1 MSPRADLLHLSPEA
15 LTQATNAGLVKRALR
30 ELAAGYRPRLVLGA
44 DGLLEA
50 DFDDQVRCRWP
61 AGVPIQQAQC
71 SCGAAGVCR
80 HRVIVALAYRESDA
94 ANGTG
99 HGAGGGVG
107 GGSVGGATDFAGGGA
122 GGHAADAGVA
132 STGAPGHAG
141 HPASAGPADAS
152 ASASTPPHT
161 PSHRSAPEP
170 RPPEEAGDEALAR
183 TIPASLLAL
192 ARRLADA
199 GMSIEL
205 RRRASGEP
213 CDTARLPSAT
223 VRFWAG
229 AAIEAARCDCLRTA
243 ACEHVALGVWAF
255 RRAAA
260 DAAGAAI
267 TSVRLGAAGAQPMV
281 DCAPFDALAAALLRH
296 GVARGA
302 GVLALALSAARAAA
316 REAAWLHLLLADL
329 EAWCEAYAQ
338 RSALYDAAQGLDLLA
353 ELALRLAAATQP
365 GRAEAV
371 LGSSV
376 AGETALDRLRLVCLG
391 ARTLRDGE
399 RRRTTLVMADI
410 DTGTRPVLPHDWR
423 VATAASADDESA
435 VRAAQRL
442 APGVTLPALAQG
454 QLLAQQAVRRADGS
468 VRLAR
473 ARSSQNSVLP
483 QSADWSQLGAPV
495 RFQRVA
501 ALAAEQR
508 AHPSAALLPRHAA
521 RRFIVFSG
529 LTLQHVGYD
538 PHEQSVL
545 ALLTDADGGEL
556 LLQRTHESHH
566 PHALDA
572 LAAALG
578 GRFGLL
584 RHVAGVLTWRHGQ
597 PCIEPWALVCDGMVL
612 PDFADASTGALADLP
627 LAALP
632 PEPADPCAQRLA
644 QLRRHLGTLLHHGL
658 AGLSRRW
665 RADSRLLK
673 RHLEDAGLRALAGAL
688 HALDEALEAAQ
699 GGSHTTGAARALA
712 RLAALRQLHEDAAAQ
727 AELAAEDEAQA

>member
-1 MSPRADLLHLSPEA
+1 M
-15 LTQATNAGLVKRALR
+15 
-30 ELAAGYRPRLVLGA
+30 
-44 DGLLEA
+44 
-50 DFDDQVRCRWP
+50 
-61 AGVPIQQAQC
+61 
-71 SCGAAGVCR
+71 
-80 HRVIVALAYRESDA
+80 
-94 ANGTG
+94 
-99 HGAGGGVG
+99 
-107 GGSVGGATDFAGGGA
+107 
-122 GGHAADAGVA
+122 
-132 STGAPGHAG
+132 
-141 HPASAGPADAS
+141 
-152 ASASTPPHT
+152 
-161 PSHRSAPEP
+161 
-170 RPPEEAGDEALAR
+170 
-183 TIPASLLAL
+183 
-192 ARRLADA
+192 
-199 GMSIEL
+199 
-205 RRRASGEP
+205 
-213 CDTARLPSAT
+213 
-223 VRFWAG
+223 
-229 AAIEAARCDCLRTA
+229 
-243 ACEHVALGVWAF
+243 ALGVWAF

-260 DAAGAAI
+260 EAAGAPI
-267 TSVRLGAAGAQPMV
+267 TSVRLGAAGAQPRV
-281 DCAPFDALAAALLRH
+281 DRAPFDALAAALLRH

-302 GVLALALSAARAAA
+302 GVLAQALSAARAAA

-338 RSALYDAAQGLDLLA
+338 RSALYDAAQGLDLVA
-353 ELALRLAAATQP
+353 ELALRLAAGTQP

-371 LGSSV
+371 LGSGV

-391 ARTLRDGE
+391 ARTVSDGE

-410 DTGTRPVLPHDWR
+410 DTGTRLVLPHDWQ
-423 VATAASADDESA
+423 VDAATSSEGEAA

-442 APGVTLPALAQG
+442 APGVKLPALAQG

-483 QSADWSQLGAPV
+483 QSADWGQLGAPV

-529 LTLQHVGYD
+529 LRLQHVGYD

-566 PHALDA
+566 PQALDA

-578 GRFGLL
+578 GRFGPL
-584 RHVAGVLTWRHGQ
+584 RHVAGVLAWRHGQ
-597 PCIEPWALVCDGMVL
+597 PCIEPWALGCDGMVL
-612 PDFADASTGALADLP
+612 PDFADTSTGALAALP

-644 QLRRHLGTLLHHGL
+644 QLRRHLGSLLHHGL
-658 AGLSRRW
+658 AGLPRRW
-665 RADSRLLK
+665 RADSGLLI
-673 RHLEDAGLRALAGAL
+673 RQLEDAGLRALAGSL
-688 HALDEALEAAQ
+688 HALDEALGAAQ
-699 GGSHTTGAARALA
+699 DGTDATGAARALA

-727 AELAAEDEAQA
+727 AELAPEDDAQEA